1 MNDDHET
8 DPLPSFGSVGFDDWW
23 KGQGLDGG
31 SPGML
36 SSGQPSDL
44 EQSPYVS
51 FSLVTGSSAYMQGMH
66 SAPFAP
72 IAPHPRGLI
81 QGLELRGRP
90 MKTPL
95 DPTNPDLPSR
105 GPQPARRPPPGRKV
119 DSHGVP
125 RASAAITLEKS
136 VKRTKPNRPEACAC
150 HARRLM

>member
-51 FSLVTGSSAYMQGMH
+51 FSLVTGSSAYMQDMH
-66 SAPFAP
+66 QAPYAP
-72 IAPHPRGLI
+72 IAPHPRGHS
-81 QGLELRGRP
+81 GLGVERMVYP
-90 MKTPL
+90 KPASS
-95 DPTNPDLPSR
+95 SR
-105 GPQPARRPPPGRKV
+105 KRRPPKPK
-119 DSHGVP
+119 
-125 RASAAITLEKS
+125 SANS
-136 VKRTKPNRPEACAC
+136 S
-150 HARRLM
+150 